1 MIPKKVKK
9 QLVHSAVFD
18 KRNAIKKAI
27 LKKAREKKQILYG
40 ARALQI
46 HNPLFSRET
55 KDFDIMAKK
64 PKASA
69 DELQREL
76 DSIIGY
82 DYFFSKPAMHK
93 GTYKVKGKGLDLR
106 KETKDDIEVVDYTEL
121 PSPLPKFIKKKGLK
135 IRALKEEIKAKQKSI
150 ADPEFAFRHEKDK
163 EYLRRTIVGMQL
175 NRTIKNLIG

>member
-9 QLVHSAVFD
+9 QLVNATVFD
-18 KRNAIKKAI
+18 KRDAIKKAI
-27 LKKAREKKQILYG
+27 LRKAREKKQILYG
-40 ARALQI
+40 ARALQR

-76 DSIIGY
+76 DALIGY
-82 DYFFSKPAMHK
+82 DYFYSKPAMHE
-93 GTYKVKGKGLDLR
+93 GTYKVKGKGLDLK
-106 KETKDDIEVVDYTEL
+106 KETIDDVEVVDYTEM
-121 PSPLPKFIKKKGLK
+121 PSPIPKHIIKNKLR
-135 IRALKEEIKAKQKSI
+135 IRSLKEEIKAKQKSV
-150 ADPEFAFRHEKDK
+150 ADPEFAFRHEKDIEDLK
-163 EYLRRTIVGMQL
+163 RIKAGIQL